1 MMMWQSK
8 LTKSMVK
15 HLTDEEQVDLFT
27 QLDDAVASICEEF
40 EIA

>member
-1 MMMWQSK
+1 MIAWQSK
-8 LTKSMVK
+8 LTGGMIK
-15 HLTDEEQVDLFT
+15 HLTESEKSDLIQ

>member
-1 MMMWQSK
+1 MTMWQSK

-15 HLTDEEQVDLFT
+15 HLTDSEQADLFQ

-40 EIA
+40 EVS